1 MPCPGVQIILHIPMT
16 AITQANALRN
26 AQEELAEEKKSKK
39 VSGTLFQSTTGSL
52 FGLLAFTNIS
62 GFVSK

>member
-1 MPCPGVQIILHIPMT
+1 MT